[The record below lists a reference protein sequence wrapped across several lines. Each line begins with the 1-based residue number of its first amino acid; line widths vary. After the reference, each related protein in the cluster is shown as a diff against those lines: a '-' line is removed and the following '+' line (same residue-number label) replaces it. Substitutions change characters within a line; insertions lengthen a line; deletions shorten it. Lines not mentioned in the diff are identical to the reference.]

1 MISRP
6 QQLGEGNE
14 LFAMECVPE
23 DRGADTCVIMLSA
36 GLLDQTGPYGLYARF
51 SEALAETGVASLRV
65 DLNGKG
71 ESDERSLADP
81 AAGLDLDR
89 VAIERYLDDK
99 GYDRAVL
106 MGLCSGAMDAV
117 EMALRTDRFGGLIL
131 IDGFARNTPASMLRY
146 YCRRLLRPSAYRN
159 WLCDRLGGG
168 RGISSNRLQNPW
180 PNPELPIANYRRLL
194 ARGSRILAVYTRQ
207 LEWYYN
213 QPGQLAAVLQPCEH
227 LALLE
232 EALLADADHIFTTM
246 YHRRLLIELMLAWLD
261 RHGRSGK
268 SVANT
273 A

>member
-6 QQLGEGNE
+6 LHLGSADE

-23 DRGADTCVIMLSA
+23 DRGADTCVIMLNA
-36 GLLDQTGPYGLYARF
+36 GLLDQTGPYGLYLRF
-51 SEALAETGVASLRV
+51 SEALAEAGVASLRV

-71 ESDERSLADP
+71 ESAERARPDNDG
-81 AAGLDLDR
+81 GLDLDR

-99 GYDRAVL
+99 GYQRSVL

-131 IDGFARNTPASMLRY
+131 IDGFARNTPASTRRY

-159 WLCDRLGGG
+159 WLRDRFGGG
-168 RGISSNRLQNPW
+168 YEIAGNRLNNPW
-180 PNPELPIANYRRLL
+180 PNPDLPTANYRQLL
-194 ARGSRILAVYTRQ
+194 SRGCRIFAVYTRQ

-227 LALLE
+227 LALLQ

-246 YHRRLLIELMLAWLD
+246 YHRRQVIGLMTEWLQ
-261 RHGRSGK
+261 RHGR
-268 SVANT
+268 
-273 A
+273 

>member
-6 QQLGEGNE
+6 LQLGDGSE
-14 LFAMECVPE
+14 LFAMECAPA

-36 GLLDQTGPYGLYARF
+36 GLLDQTGPYGLYLRF

-71 ESDERSLADP
+71 ESAERNLP
-81 AAGLDLDR
+81 EPGAGLDLDR
-89 VAIERYLDDK
+89 VAIERYLDGK

-117 EMALRTDRFGGLIL
+117 EMALRTDRFDGLIL
-131 IDGFARNTPASMLRY
+131 IDGFARNTPASTLRY

-159 WLCDRLGGG
+159 WLRG
-168 RGISSNRLQNPW
+168 RFGDGQGISSNRLNNPW
-180 PNPELPIANYRRLL
+180 PNPDLPIANYRQLL
-194 ARGSRILAVYTRQ
+194 AQGSRILAVYTRQ

-213 QPGQLAAVLQPCEH
+213 QPGQLAAVLRPCEH

-232 EALLADADHIFTTM
+232 EALLADADHIFTTT
-246 YHRRLLIELMLAWLD
+246 YHRRRVIELMIAWLK
-261 RHGRSGK
+261 RQGRGGESATNSG
-268 SVANT
+268 
-273 A
+273 